1 MGKDLHSD
9 ELALS
14 MAYDCTM
21 LTFLW
26 EKIYTRMN
34 LLCPWLMTYDA
45 NLFVG
50 KDLHS
55 DELQIHCF
63 IIKTYVVNENI
74 SSICP
79 WLMTVRC

>member
-1 MGKDLHSD
+1 
-9 ELALS
+9 
-14 MAYDCTM
+14 
-21 LTFLW
+21 
-26 EKIYTRMN
+26 
-34 LLCPWLMTYDA
+34 MTYDA

-74 SSICP
+74 SSIALSMAYDCTMLTFL
-79 WLMTVRC
+79 WEKIYTRFVHGL